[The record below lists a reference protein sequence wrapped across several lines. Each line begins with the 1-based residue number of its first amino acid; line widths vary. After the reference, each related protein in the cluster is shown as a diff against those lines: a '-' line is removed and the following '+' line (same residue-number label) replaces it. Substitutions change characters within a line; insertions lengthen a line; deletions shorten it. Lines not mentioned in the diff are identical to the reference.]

1 MVDKT
6 FYVQIKKKKL
16 LTNLKMNNLYHKKR
30 LIDEFLAI
38 IAELE
43 KQSDDIFLVDFI
55 SSPSFC
61 LTITSFKELE
71 R

>member
-1 MVDKT
+1 MEDKT

-16 LTNLKMNNLYHKKR
+16 LTHLKMDNIYPKQR
-30 LIDEFLAI
+30 LVDEFLNIA
-38 IAELE
+38 AELD
-43 KQSDDIFLVDFI
+43 KQPDDVFLINFI

-61 LTITSFKELE
+61 LSITSFKKLE